1 MWQSLQPL
9 IESLFVGPVWPASVL
24 LLLVLGYLLL
34 SLGTSWDLDGPDLD
48 VDVHVWQS
56 LGAATLRWLH
66 LDSVPIVIWG
76 GLFACVNWL
85 LAYILWNAFDS
96 ARHEPTLLVSALL
109 ATRNAVI
116 AAVITRFATAP
127 LAPYLGG
134 GAAYSEETLIGR
146 SCVVSSGEATP
157 TFGQAKYDTGGAP
170 LLLNIRTDGPH
181 LAKGTSVRIIA
192 FDPSKRIYS
201 VTLDTDTSSGTHT

>member
-34 SLGTSWDLDGPDLD
+34 SLGTSWDAEGPDLE
-48 VDVHVWQS
+48 VDAHVWQS
-56 LGAATLRWLH
+56 LGVATLRWLH

-76 GLFACVNWL
+76 GLFACINWL
-85 LAYILWNAFDS
+85 LAYILWNAFDA

-116 AAVITRFATAP
+116 AA
-127 LAPYLGG
+127 
-134 GAAYSEETLIGR
+134 
-146 SCVVSSGEATP
+146 
-157 TFGQAKYDTGGAP
+157 
-170 LLLNIRTDGPH
+170 
-181 LAKGTSVRIIA
+181 
-192 FDPSKRIYS
+192 
-201 VTLDTDTSSGTHT
+201 

>member
-24 LLLVLGYLLL
+24 LLLVLGYLIL
-34 SLGTSWDLDGPDLD
+34 SLGASWDMDGPDLE
-48 VDVHVWQS
+48 VDAHVWQS

-66 LDSVPIVIWG
+66 LDAIPVVIWG
-76 GLFACVNWL
+76 GLFACINWL

-96 ARHEPTLLVSALL
+96 ARHEPTLLVSATL
-109 ATRNAVI
+109 AARNAII
-116 AAVITRFATAP
+116 AAVITKFATAP

-134 GAAYSEETLIGR
+134 GTAYGEETLIGR

-181 LAKGTSVRIIA
+181 LAKGTAVRIIA
-192 FDPSKRIYS
+192 FDPTKRVYS

>member
-1 MWQSLQPL
+1 MWQTVEPI
-9 IESLFVGPVWPASVL
+9 IESLFVGPIWPASVL

-34 SLGTSWDLDGPDLD
+34 SLVGSLDFDGPDLD
-48 VDVHVWQS
+48 LDTHGWQS

-66 LDSVPIVIWG
+66 LDTIPIVIWG

-96 ARHEPTLLVSALL
+96 ARHEPTLLVTLLL

-116 AAVITRFATAP
+116 AAVITKFATAP
-127 LAPYLGG
+127 LEPYLGKG
-134 GAAYSEETLIGR
+134 SAYSEETLIGQ
-146 SCVVSSGEATP
+146 SCIVSSGEATP
-157 TFGQAKYDTGGAP
+157 VFGQAKFDTGGAP

-181 LAKGTSVRIIA
+181 LVKGTPVRIVS
-192 FDPSKRIYS
+192 FDPTKRIYC
-201 VTLDTDTSSGTHT
+201 VTSHTGTPSETRT

>member
-24 LLLVLGYLLL
+24 LLLVLGYLIL
-34 SLGTSWDLDGPDLD
+34 SLGASWDMDGPDLE
-48 VDVHVWQS
+48 VDAHVWQS

-66 LDSVPIVIWG
+66 LDAIPVVIWG
-76 GLFACVNWL
+76 GLFACINWL

-96 ARHEPTLLVSALL
+96 ARHEPTLLVSATL
-109 ATRNAVI
+109 AARNAII
-116 AAVITRFATAP
+116 AAVITKFATAP

-134 GAAYSEETLIGR
+134 GTVYGEETLIGR

-181 LAKGTSVRIIA
+181 LAKGTAVRIIA
-192 FDPSKRIYS
+192 FDPTKRVYS